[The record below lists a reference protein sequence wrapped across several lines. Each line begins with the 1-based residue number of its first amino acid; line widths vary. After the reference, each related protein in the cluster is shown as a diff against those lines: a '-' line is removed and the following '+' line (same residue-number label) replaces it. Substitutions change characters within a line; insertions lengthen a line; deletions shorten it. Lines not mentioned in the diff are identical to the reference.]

1 MDIKDFMPL
10 VRIIALNIH
19 RPLPSNIMLDDLIQ
33 DGMIGL
39 ILAFREHDS
48 ESGISFKSFVRNKI
62 QWAIMD
68 GLRAGDWAERTV
80 RGRANKIARAIDS
93 LQTRLQRAPTRKEI
107 ATALGIRLDDVT
119 SILSDAYGIDFVEID
134 NHLTGET
141 QDIPDS
147 SMEPSA
153 IADRRM
159 AYSRAVA
166 GLKTLLPDERK
177 AFVLRAM
184 CDMSGRQAAAEMEIS
199 ESRVS
204 QLYKAANE
212 KLADY
217 ITRPR
222 CVAH

>member
-10 VRIIALNIH
+10 VRIIALKIH
-19 RPLPSNIMLDDLIQ
+19 RPLPPNILLEDLVQ

-39 ILAFREHDS
+39 ITAFREHDADPD
-48 ESGISFKSFVRNKI
+48 IPFKSFAHNKI

-68 GLRAGDWAERTV
+68 GLRAGDWAQRAV
-80 RGRANKIARAIDS
+80 RGRANKVARTIDS
-93 LQTRLQRAPTRKEI
+93 LQAQLQRAPTRKEI
-107 ATALGIRLDDVT
+107 ADALGIRLNDVT
-119 SILSDAYGIDFVEID
+119 TILGDAYGIDFVEID
-134 NHLTGET
+134 DRFMGET

-159 AYSRAVA
+159 AHSRAVA
-166 GLKTLLPDERK
+166 GLKTLLPSERK
-177 AFVLRAM
+177 AFILRAM
-184 CDMSGRQAAAEMEIS
+184 CDMSGREAAAEMKLS

-204 QLYKAANE
+204 QLFKAANE

-222 CVAH
+222 HAAY

>member
-10 VRIIALNIH
+10 VRIIALKIH
-19 RPLPSNIMLDDLIQ
+19 RPLPHNILLEDLVQ

-39 ILAFREHDS
+39 IMAFREHDADA
-48 ESGISFKSFVRNKI
+48 GIPFKTFAHNKI

-68 GLRAGDWAERTV
+68 GLRASDWAERSV
-80 RGRANKIARAIDS
+80 RGRANRVARAIES
-93 LQTRLQRAPTRKEI
+93 LRTQLHRDPTRKEI
-107 ATALGIRLDDVT
+107 ADTLGIRANDVAT
-119 SILSDAYGIDFVEID
+119 ILGDAYGLDFVEID
-134 NHLTGET
+134 DRLQGEK

-153 IADRRM
+153 IVDRRM
-159 AYSRAVA
+159 AHSRAVA
-166 GLKTLLPDERK
+166 GLKALQPNERK
-177 AFVLRAM
+177 AFILRAM
-184 CDMSGRQAAAEMEIS
+184 CDMSGRQAAAEMELS

-217 ITRPR
+217 VTHTRY
-222 CVAH
+222 VAY